1 MSAGTLASDRGAS
14 QQIRPT
20 TRAGYTTISPG
31 TMAQLLTAVAAEA
44 CNVPSKDVRASLHND
59 QGQLSV
65 QLAVPLVLYEPWG
78 PASEGPRPRNEA
90 GELVGNDG
98 GTIFERAAAA
108 RALVAARL
116 QELAG
121 TAVHRVDIR
130 YTGAQSQDH
139 RKVRRVQ

>member
-1 MSAGTLASDRGAS
+1 MSAGTLASVRGDS

-31 TMAQLLTAVAAEA
+31 TMTQLITAVAAEA
-44 CNVPSKDVRASLHND
+44 CNVPSKDVRASLRD
-59 QGQLSV
+59 EQGQLSV
-65 QLAVPLVLYEPWG
+65 QLAVPLALWD
-78 PASEGPRPRNEA
+78 PARM
-90 GELVGNDG
+90 GNDG

-108 RALVAARL
+108 RALVAARI

-121 TAVHRVDIR
+121 TAVRRVDIR
-130 YTGAQSQDH
+130 YTGIHGQDH

>member
-14 QQIRPT
+14 QQIRPA

-65 QLAVPLVLYEPWG
+65 QLAVPLVLHEPWG
-78 PASEGPRPRNEA
+78 PA
-90 GELVGNDG
+90 LVGNDG

-121 TAVHRVDIR
+121 TAVQRVDIR

>member
-1 MSAGTLASDRGAS
+1 MSAGTLAPGHGDS

-20 TRAGYTTISPG
+20 MRAGYTTISTG

-44 CNVPSKDVRASLHND
+44 FSVPSRDVRASLHDD

-65 QLAVPLVLYEPWG
+65 QLAVPLAPWG
-78 PASEGPRPRNEA
+78 PA
-90 GELVGNDG
+90 NDG

-108 RALVAARL
+108 RTRVAERL

-121 TAVHRVDIR
+121 TAVRRVDIR
-130 YTGAQSQDH
+130 YTGIQGGDH
-139 RKVRRVQ
+139 KKARRVQ

>member
-20 TRAGYTTISPG
+20 TRAGYTTISAG
-31 TMAQLLTAVAAEA
+31 TMAQLVTAVAAEA
-44 CNVPSKDVRASLHND
+44 CNVPLKDVLASLHDD

-65 QLAVPLVLYEPWG
+65 QLAVPLALWG
-78 PASEGPRPRNEA
+78 PAREGSLPRNAA
-90 GELVGNDG
+90 GDQGRNDG

-121 TAVHRVDIR
+121 TAVRRVDIR
-130 YTGAQSQDH
+130 YTGVHGQDH